1 MAPTS
6 HRDRPPSPTV
16 PGRRVDES
24 MTLLTSM
31 MERPLDPGYAAAA
44 ERRRAGGLPAS
55 SGLRTPTVLAAA
67 FVVGLML
74 TAGAVALRVPSTE
87 VTRAKA
93 DLVAQIESRR
103 TAVEQREQQV
113 RALRAEVDALQARAL
128 AQTGSGAQARLA
140 ELSLVSG
147 ATAVRGEGVRLVVD
161 DAPGARED
169 QTDERQANIITS
181 TDLQI
186 IVNGLWQAGAE
197 AVAVNGQR
205 LTSRSAIRFAG
216 EAILVNYRPLT
227 RPYTIEAIGDS
238 TTLQTD
244 FTEQTGG
251 AYVKLLTDNFGM
263 RISMDGVDSLT
274 LPAAT
279 SLTVREATVPRPGA
293 TSRATGTAPSSGT
306 SSPLTS
312 SPPTSSPPPTSSTPT
327 SSETTP

>member
-1 MAPTS
+1 MVPTS
-6 HRDRPPSPTV
+6 HRDPPPSSTV

-44 ERRRAGGLPAS
+44 GQREADGLVPS
-55 SGLRTPTVLAAA
+55 TGLRTPTVLVAA
-67 FVVGLML
+67 FVVGLLL
-74 TAGAVALRVPSTE
+74 TLGALALRVPSTE
-87 VTRAKA
+87 ATRAKA
-93 DLVAQIESRR
+93 DLVEQIEARR
-103 TAVEQREQQV
+103 AAVEQREQQV
-113 RALRAEVDALQARAL
+113 RGLQAEVDTLQARAL

-140 ELSLVSG
+140 ELGLVSG
-147 ATAVRGEGVRLVVD
+147 ATAVRGEGLRLVVD

-169 QTDERQANIITS
+169 PSDERKASIISS

-197 AVAVNGQR
+197 AVAVNGNR

-227 RPYTIEAIGDS
+227 RPYTIEAIGDPGEM
-238 TTLQTD
+238 QTA
-244 FTEQTGG
+244 FAEQTGG

-263 RISMDGVDSLT
+263 RISTDVVDSIT

-279 SLTVREATVPRPGA
+279 SLTVRDAQVPRP
-293 TSRATGTAPSSGT
+293 TK
-306 SSPLTS
+306 TS
-312 SPPTSSPPPTSSTPT
+312 SPPTT
-327 SSETTP
+327 SETSP

>member
-6 HRDRPPSPTV
+6 HRDQPPSSTV

-44 ERRRAGGLPAS
+44 ERREADGLATS
-55 SGLRTPTVLAAA
+55 TGLRTPTVLVAA
-67 FVVGLML
+67 FVVGLLL
-74 TAGAVALRVPSTE
+74 TLGAVALRDPGTE
-87 VTRAKA
+87 VSQARAQ
-93 DLVAQIESRR
+93 LVEQIEARR
-103 TAVEQREQQV
+103 QAVEQRDRQV
-113 RALRAEVDALQARAL
+113 RALQSEVDALQARAL
-128 AQTGSGAQARLA
+128 AQTDAGAQARLA
-140 ELSLVSG
+140 ELGLVAG

-161 DAPGARED
+161 DAPGAREE
-169 QTDERQANIITS
+169 QTDERKANIISS

-227 RPYTIEAIGDS
+227 RPYTIEAVGDAKE
-238 TTLQTD
+238 LQTR
-244 FTEQTGG
+244 FAEQTGG

-263 RISMDGVDSLT
+263 RISQDAVDSLS

-279 SLTVREATVPRPGA
+279 SLTVREAAVPRP
-293 TSRATGTAPSSGT
+293 
-306 SSPLTS
+306 S
-312 SPPTSSPPPTSSTPT
+312 SPPTSSETSP
-327 SSETTP
+327 